1 MKRIKLVVSDIDGTL
16 IEHGEEFP
24 QAVARVVEELSAWGI
39 GFTFASG
46 RLPYMITPFVQKLG
60 IDLPVCAC
68 NGTLIYRGEEILES
82 HPLRARVL
90 RPLITAALLRG
101 MTVLYAVRG
110 VEYCF
115 EENEATRRKRAERGT
130 YHPIRPI
137 GEREWDTLLV
147 DKMNIIDEGRGVPAL
162 KALEEELA
170 DRCHITHYGESGLEI
185 VAAGYGKEYGIRRLA
200 GYLGISVDEILAIGD
215 NENDDAMIR
224 LAGVGG
230 AVGNAIPQT
239 KACADIVAERAG
251 GEGVAEIIQ
260 KVCLEG
266 NGLAGMTWKE

>member
-1 MKRIKLVVSDIDGTL
+1 MKTIKLVVSDIDGTL
-16 IEHGEEFP
+16 IGHGEEFP
-24 QAVARVVEELSAWGI
+24 RAVAEAVKELAARGI

-46 RLPYMITPFVQKLG
+46 RLPYMITPFVRQLG
-60 IDLPVCAC
+60 IDPPVCAC

-82 HPLRARVL
+82 HPLRADVL
-90 RPLITAALLRG
+90 RPLITAALERG

-115 EENEATRRKRAERGT
+115 EENEATRRKRAERGS
-130 YHPIRPI
+130 YHTIRPI
-137 GEREWDTLLV
+137 GEEEWDKLTV
-147 DKMNIIDEGRGVPAL
+147 DKMNIIDEGHGVPAL
-162 KALEEELA
+162 KALEEELE
-170 DRCHITHYGESGLEI
+170 DKCHITHYGESGLEI
-185 VAAGYGKEYGIRRLA
+185 VAAGYGKEYGIGRLA
-200 GYLGISVDEILAIGD
+200 EYLGISVDEILAIGD

-251 GEGVAEIIQ
+251 GEGVAEIIRR
-260 KVCLEG
+260 VCLGE
-266 NGLAGMTWKE
+266 NGPADTSRRG